1 VSVVGCV
8 TAAVVTIVIV
18 LALSSTRQALECDV
32 SLDKVTHIPDF
43 GLAMKTCWFDYLAGN
58 VTFLNHGS
66 FGAAAIPVLGAV
78 SALRSSVD
86 TNPDD
91 FFRNRLAHEQR
102 LTAQHLADYVHA
114 DAHDVVQVEDATSG
128 INAVLQS
135 LLLHRNDTNSSLSVL
150 VDSFAYPSV
159 RNTLQYVIDGPL
171 SVSLD
176 VVQLPFPVN
185 ASTIR
190 DEFRAALAKKNYT
203 LVMVDHI
210 SSVPAVIFPVHDIVQ
225 DAHENGALVFVDG
238 AHAVGQLP
246 LNLTELGAD
255 FYVSN
260 THKWLCAQ
268 RSAAF
273 LHVAP
278 AVQHLVHPDAI
289 SNHYGEGFLA
299 EFDYIGTRDY
309 STMIGQRYALELRNK
324 VGDHRWRSYNN
335 DLCDDAAAYLS
346 GHWDSAEIANE
357 EFSSLVMVGPL
368 PYKKNDTVLDWNVE
382 LMYKALVSRG
392 IWTVLVSGLD
402 PYPDNRYFRVSC
414 QVYNVLDDYKFLAK
428 QFDEVIDSGEARK

>member
-1 VSVVGCV
+1 
-8 TAAVVTIVIV
+8 
-18 LALSSTRQALECDV
+18 L
-32 SLDKVTHIPDF
+32 P
-43 GLAMKTCWFDYLAGN
+43 
-58 VTFLNHGS
+58 
-66 FGAAAIPVLGAV
+66 
-78 SALRSSVD
+78 
-86 TNPDD
+86 
-91 FFRNRLAHEQR
+91 HEQR
-102 LTAQHLADYVHA
+102 RTAKHLAEYVN
-114 DAHDVVQVEDATSG
+114 AHPDDVVQVEDATSG

-135 LLLHRNDTNSSLSVL
+135 LLLHRNDTNTTMHVL

-171 SVSLD
+171 SIDLD

-190 DEFRAALAKKNYT
+190 EEFRAAFAKKNYT

-210 SSVPAVIFPVHDIVQ
+210 SSVPAVIFPVKDIVEA
-225 DAHENGALVFVDG
+225 AHENGALIFVDG

-246 LNLTELGAD
+246 LNLTDLGAD

-278 AVQHLVHPDAI
+278 AVQHLIHPDAI

-309 STMIGQRYALELRNK
+309 STMIGQRYALELREK
-324 VGDHRWRSYNN
+324 VGDHEWRTYNN
-335 DLCDDAAAYLS
+335 DLCDEAAAYLS

-368 PYKKNDTVLDWNVE
+368 PYKKNDTVLDWDVQ
-382 LMYKALVSRG
+382 LMYQALVRRG
-392 IWTVLVSGLD
+392 IWTVLTSGLP
-402 PYPDNRYFRVSC
+402 PYPDNRYFRISC

-428 QFDEVIDSGEARK
+428 QFDEIVDSGQARK